1 MSAVPRSHG
10 GVRAGRF
17 AESGGNANVRKFHD
31 RGEYDGNNA
40 QRGLCSSTCIVG
52 LHTIVG
58 KFIGSQFVVCFSC
71 MLGLQYGVYGL
82 RVELFF
88 K

>member
-1 MSAVPRSHG
+1 MEEFAPGDLLSQAAMQMSENFMTEVSTTVTTRRGDSALQLASLGYIQYWVNLS
-10 GVRAGRF
+10 GV
-17 AESGGNANVRKFHD
+17 
-31 RGEYDGNNA
+31 
-40 QRGLCSSTCIVG
+40 
-52 LHTIVG
+52 
-58 KFIGSQFVVCFSC
+58 SQFVVCFSC